1 MSEESRMWMEIVFN
15 IGYLVAIWALVALM
29 TVQRKRVAPENRR
42 VARLGRWM
50 FFLLAL
56 GDTGHVGFRVW
67 AYASGDLETTI
78 TLLGRPIGLVG
89 LGALATA
96 VTVTIFYVLVLV
108 MWHERFRKP
117 YGWFGYLLFAAAA
130 VRLVV
135 MIPAWNQWNN
145 VVPPQPWSTVRN
157 LPLMLMGL
165 GVAYLIL
172 RDARAAHD
180 HTFIWVGGFIV
191 ASYLFYM
198 PVIFFVQQV
207 PTVGMLMIPK
217 TLAYVGIA
225 VVLYRDLYFRE
236 GAQPAA
242 GLQPR

>member
-29 TVQRKRVAPENRR
+29 MVQRDRVAPANRN

-78 TLLGRPIGLVG
+78 PLLGRPIGLVG

-96 VTVTIFYVLVLV
+96 FTVTIFYGLVLV

-130 VRLVV
+130 VRLLV
-135 MIPAWNQWNN
+135 MIP
-145 VVPPQPWSTVRN
+145 
-157 LPLMLMGL
+157 G
-165 GVAYLIL
+165 
-172 RDARAAHD
+172 
-180 HTFIWVGGFIV
+180 
-191 ASYLFYM
+191 
-198 PVIFFVQQV
+198 
-207 PTVGMLMIPK
+207 
-217 TLAYVGIA
+217 
-225 VVLYRDLYFRE
+225 
-236 GAQPAA
+236 
-242 GLQPR
+242 